1 MQNTVAITLKG
12 GTGQQCRY
20 VTADYGVFSVFAA
33 SVRLIKLT
41 PATVRPMA
49 GISGKVSCLVGW
61 CHDETACILSVKAKR
76 YITPCINFSQ
86 LLKLQAYDAQT

>member
-1 MQNTVAITLKG
+1 
-12 GTGQQCRY
+12 
-20 VTADYGVFSVFAA
+20 
-33 SVRLIKLT
+33 
-41 PATVRPMA
+41 MA

-86 LLKLQAYDAQT
+86 LLKLQAYNAQT